1 MSLCI
6 GLMSGTS
13 ADGMDACLV
22 DITEQQVTLIDAL
35 CIEYPKEVSEFF
47 KAIAVADNLS
57 AELVMDADRLIAQY
71 GVQAVVTLLN
81 NNQTDASEVELIGSH
96 GHTLRHRPQPD
107 GFSWQIGDPSWIA
120 EHTGITTI
128 ADFRRR
134 DIAAGGE
141 GAPLVPAFHRFAFG
155 NEAHTAI
162 LNIGGIANLTFLD
175 EPVCGFDTGPGNA
188 LMDDWCRERLGLA
201 CDAGGQIART
211 GKVIPHLLAQWSA
224 HPYYT
229 QPAPKS
235 TGRETFRLEL
245 TADIEQHADAD
256 ILCTLSELTATTVAK
271 AIADS
276 SRQVQRLL
284 VCGGGVHNEFLME
297 RLAAQLPDAQV
308 QSSAEAGM
316 DPDWVEAMAFAW
328 LGWRTLQGLSGNV
341 PAVTGASGERV
352 LGAVYPG

>member
-1 MSLCI
+1 MLCI

-13 ADGMDACLV
+13 ADGMDACLTE
-22 DITEQQVTLIDAL
+22 ITPDHMHLIDAYCL
-35 CIEYPKEVSEFF
+35 EYPPSVSEFLR
-47 KAIAVADNLS
+47 ALAVAENIT
-57 AELVMDADRLIAQY
+57 AELAMDADRLIAQFAC
-71 GVQAVVTLLN
+71 QAVTALLER
-81 NNQTDASEVELIGSH
+81 NQKTAQDISLIGSH

-120 EHTGITTI
+120 EHTGITTV

-188 LMDDWCRERLGLA
+188 LMDDWCRERLDQA

-211 GKVIPHLLAQWSA
+211 GKVIPELLAQWSA
-224 HPYYT
+224 HPYYS

-245 TADIEQHADAD
+245 TADIEQHTDAD
-256 ILCTLSELTATTVAK
+256 ILCTLSELTATTIAR

-276 SRQVQRLL
+276 ARQVQRLL
-284 VCGGGVHNEFLME
+284 VCGGGVHNDFLME
-297 RLAAQLPDAQV
+297 RLAAQLPDTQV
-308 QSSAEAGM
+308 QSSAKAGM

-352 LGAVYPG
+352 LGAIYPG

>member
-1 MSLCI
+1 MLCI

-13 ADGMDACLV
+13 ADGMDACLTE
-22 DITEQQVTLIDAL
+22 ITADHIQLIDAHCL
-35 CIEYPKEVSEFF
+35 EYSPEVSEFLR
-47 KAIAVADNLS
+47 ALAVAENIT
-57 AELVMDADRLIAQY
+57 AELAMDADRLIAQFAC
-71 GVQAVVTLLN
+71 QAVTELLN
-81 NNQTDASEVELIGSH
+81 RNQKIAQDISLIGSH

-175 EPVCGFDTGPGNA
+175 DPVCGFDTGPGNA
-188 LMDDWCRERLGLA
+188 LMDDWCRERLGLV
-201 CDAGGQIART
+201 CDAGGQIARS
-211 GKVIPHLLAQWSA
+211 GKIIPELLAQWSA
-224 HPYYT
+224 HPYYSE
-229 QPAPKS
+229 PAPKS

-245 TADIEQHADAD
+245 TADIDQHHDAD
-256 ILCTLSELTATTVAK
+256 ILCTLSELTATT
-271 AIADS
+271 IADAVRNS
-276 SRQVQRLL
+276 ARQVERLL
-284 VCGGGVHNEFLME
+284 VCGGGVHNDFLME
-297 RLAAQLPDAQV
+297 RLTVQLPGTQV

-341 PAVTGASGERV
+341 PAVTGAAGERV
-352 LGAVYPG
+352 LGAIYPG